1 MTSLK
6 SRLFNLMIRNS
17 YLFRGRLKKETF
29 DMNTSIELFRENC
42 EKGAARYAKMP
53 PGVEAKPTTIESIKA
68 EWLVPAGAHPE
79 KMIFYV
85 HGGGYVS
92 GSCSDHRNFVSKFA
106 AFTGVSNL
114 IFEYRLAPENK
125 FPAALDDTGKVYQSV
140 LASGYKPE
148 NIIIAGE
155 SAGGGLTLA
164 TLLYLRD
171 NNIPLPKAGVAISP
185 WTDLTCQGETYK
197 TKNKVSPA
205 PLNSWHVFARH
216 YAGDKPLTLP
226 YISPLF
232 GDLKGLPPLL
242 INAGMDDELFD
253 DGRSFAEKART
264 AGVDVTFRAGEK
276 MVHCYPLLAPM
287 FPEATEAMEEI
298 VQFVRRHLQFND

>member
-1 MTSLK
+1 MTSIK

-17 YLFRGRLKKETF
+17 YLFRGRLTKETF
-29 DMNTSIELFRENC
+29 DMNTSIELFRVNC
-42 EKGAARYAKMP
+42 EKGAARYAQMP
-53 PGVEAKPTTIESIKA
+53 AGVVAKPDEIDGIKA
-68 EWLVPAGAHPE
+68 EWLIPEGANPE

-85 HGGGYVS
+85 HGGGYVA
-92 GSCSDHRNFVSKFA
+92 GSCSDHRSFVSKFA

-114 IFEYRLAPENK
+114 IFEYRLAPEHK
-125 FPAALDDTGKVYQSV
+125 FPAAVEDSAKVYQWLLSQ
-140 LASGYKPE
+140 GYKPE

-164 TLLYLRD
+164 TLLYLKE

-216 YAGDKPLTLP
+216 YAGNTHLTNP

-242 INAGMDDELFD
+242 INSGMDDELFD
-253 DGRSFAEKART
+253 DGRMFAEKART
-264 AGVDVTFRAGEK
+264 AGVNVTFRAGEK

-287 FPEATEAMEEI
+287 FPEATEAMNEI
-298 VQFVRRHLQFND
+298 VEFVRKHLQLA